1 MQSSPSVPSTS
12 GRRFRVRDLSSH
24 YGAPTFDLVFLDV
37 ENGVERHSEAIWNS
51 QEQAILEAE
60 HLDAAQLRPLH
71 WEARR
76 QNSGDLVN
84 F

>member
-12 GRRFRVRDLSSH
+12 ARRFRVRDLSSH
-24 YGAPTFDLVFLDV
+24 YDAPTFDLIFCDI
-37 ENGVERHSEAIWNS
+37 ENGVERHSEAVWSS
-51 QEQAILEAE
+51 QEQAAIEAE
-60 HLDAAQLRPLH
+60 YLDAAQLRPVH
-71 WEARR
+71 WEVCN

>member
-1 MQSSPSVPSTS
+1 MQSSLSVPLTS
-12 GRRFRVRDLSSH
+12 ARRFRVRDLSSH
-24 YGAPTFDLVFLDV
+24 YGAPTFDLVFYDA
-37 ENGVERHSEAIWNS
+37 ENGVERHSEAVWNS

-60 HLDAAQLRPLH
+60 HLDAAQLRPVH
-71 WEARR
+71 WEVCG